1 MSWRRWTGFLGRLR
15 PSSARADV
23 LVVSDT
29 SVLLN
34 LCRVSAEG
42 LLPELFSEVWVP
54 PGVAEE
60 FSRLAGSRPRFDGLL
75 LPSWV
80 RIARTVRLAAE
91 VRACPDLDSGETE
104 ALSLALELHADAV
117 LMDEAAGRRAA
128 GVLKIPVVGVAGILL
143 RAKERGLI
151 PAVGPVLA
159 RLREDADFWMHPRF
173 ESEVLRLAGEVP

>member
-1 MSWRRWTGFLGRLR
+1 M
-15 PSSARADV
+15 

-42 LLPELFSEVWVP
+42 LLPELFGEVWIP
-54 PGVAEE
+54 PAVASE
-60 FSRLAGSRPRFDGLL
+60 FSRLAGSRPRFQGLG

-80 RIARTVRLAAE
+80 RISRAVQVAAE
-91 VRACPDLDSGETE
+91 VRACPDLDPGETE

-128 GVLKIPVVGVAGILL
+128 TLLKVPFVGIAGILI
-143 RAKERGLI
+143 RARSRRLI
-151 PAVGPVLA
+151 PAVRPLLE
-159 RLREDADFWMHPRF
+159 RLRVEAGFWLHPRF
-173 ESEVLRLAGEVP
+173 EAEVLRLAGEA

>member
-1 MSWRRWTGFLGRLR
+1 M
-15 PSSARADV
+15 

-42 LLPELFSEVWVP
+42 LLPELFREVWVP

-91 VRACPDLDSGETE
+91 VRACPDLDSGET
-104 ALSLALELHADAV
+104 
-117 LMDEAAGRRAA
+117 GQ
-128 GVLKIPVVGVAGILL
+128 
-143 RAKERGLI
+143 GLI
-151 PAVGPVLA
+151 PAVHPVLA
-159 RLREDADFWMHPRF
+159 RLREEAGFWLHPRF
-173 ESEVLRLAGEVP
+173 EAEVFRLAGEA